1 MNASNVTWFTY
12 PSDYGYVVH
21 ARILDPVS
29 FNQAGIERHFS
40 NEELT
45 MTRRNC
51 WIDLERM
58 QRRLMEFVA

>member
-1 MNASNVTWFTY
+1 MDASNIQWFTY

-29 FNQAGIERHFS
+29 FNQAGIERHVSF
-40 NEELT
+40 EELT
-45 MTRRNC
+45 TTRGSV

-58 QRRLMEFVA
+58 QRRLMEFVS